1 MPTPDG
7 SSTEKRMPVLVFGYG
22 NTKLLGVPS
31 IGKKLT
37 GKYGKTVAEEVHKLL
52 QVWGCTN
59 NAYGMVFDITPSNTG
74 VKKRCSKLKL
84 SYYFWFE
91 AYIYLR

>member
-22 NTKLLGVPS
+22 NTKLLGVQS

-52 QVWGCTN
+52 QVWAAPT
-59 NAYGMVFDITPSNTG
+59 MHTE
-74 VKKRCSKLKL
+74 
-84 SYYFWFE
+84 WF
-91 AYIYLR
+91 LTLHLQTRV